1 MTGNLTAI
9 VTNKTRYVDD
19 NDNKVNLLSGLCRD
33 VAVNAIIG
41 KPTLKNWK
49 CIVNFDSDYLN
60 SNRLYTKF
68 MMTYKT
74 ANSGMPLGIKFDI
87 KDFKQPERLNLEGKA
102 LVVSLYRDSIGIYDS
117 PRNDPNTGDPSRNMS
132 GHT

>member
-1 MTGNLTAI
+1 M
-9 VTNKTRYVDD
+9 
-19 NDNKVNLLSGLCRD
+19 
-33 VAVNAIIG
+33 NAIIG

-60 SNRLYTKF
+60 SNWLYTKF